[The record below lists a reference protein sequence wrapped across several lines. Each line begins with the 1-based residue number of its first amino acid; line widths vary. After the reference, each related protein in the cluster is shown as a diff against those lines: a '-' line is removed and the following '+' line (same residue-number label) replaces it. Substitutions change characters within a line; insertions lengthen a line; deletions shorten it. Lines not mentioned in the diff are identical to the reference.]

1 MRRSML
7 RDFSQAFS
15 FPARRLLVR
24 FTSSKLFIGGL
35 SFDTNETALRDA
47 FAEHGEIIE
56 VKVICDRMTS
66 KSKGY
71 GFVQFSSQEAATIA
85 LQKMHVIGWKKHP
98 RGICREGMKLQFA
111 VGFPLKLCNN

>member
-1 MRRSML
+1 MRCSMP

-85 LQKMHVIGWKKHP
+85 LQKMHGESLDGRNIRVEYAEK
-98 RGICREGMKLQFA
+98 A
-111 VGFPLKLCNN
+111 